1 MRLSLLHP
9 TNLIPFGLQAL
20 PRLKTQQ
27 PNNPKPKT
35 QNPNKTQKS
44 HQKTLHTPPTTHT
57 IRVQLQNSAMP
68 NTDHVQLR
76 ILKIIETEPEISQRQ
91 LAEVLG
97 VSLGKTNYLI
107 KALLEKGHIK
117 AGNFLRAENKLKYA
131 YLLIPEGIR
140 AKLELTRNYLARK
153 EQEYITMKAEIEA
166 MRNELATLDA
176 KPSPKDAA
184 KEHTSNT

>member
-1 MRLSLLHP
+1 MNP
-9 TNLIPFGLQAL
+9 AEQA
-20 PRLKTQQ
+20 
-27 PNNPKPKT
+27 
-35 QNPNKTQKS
+35 
-44 HQKTLHTPPTTHT
+44 
-57 IRVQLQNSAMP
+57 
-68 NTDHVQLR
+68 QLR

-117 AGNFLRAENKLKYA
+117 AGNFMRAENKLKYA
-131 YLLIPEGIR
+131 YLLTPEGIR

-166 MRNELATLDA
+166 MRSELATLDA
-176 KPSPKDAA
+176 KPNTTEKT
-184 KEHTSNT
+184 KEQTSST

>member
-1 MRLSLLHP
+1 MNP
-9 TNLIPFGLQAL
+9 AEQA
-20 PRLKTQQ
+20 
-27 PNNPKPKT
+27 
-35 QNPNKTQKS
+35 
-44 HQKTLHTPPTTHT
+44 
-57 IRVQLQNSAMP
+57 
-68 NTDHVQLR
+68 QLR

-117 AGNFLRAENKLKYA
+117 AGNFMRAENKLKYA
-131 YLLIPEGIR
+131 YLLTPEGIR

-166 MRNELATLDA
+166 MRSELTDHDN
-176 KPSPKDAA
+176 K
-184 KEHTSNT
+184 T